1 MRDELLAYRAR
12 RFGMR
17 PVGSQESGGYFKG
30 ANETAGRTQGVV
42 WPPAAGV
49 GSFPGHGRGLG
60 GAGDR
65 GSRCGSAGLYRPVR
79 FALMLVGDQ
88 STAEDVVQDAFLGL
102 YRAWDRVRD
111 PDAVLGY
118 LRTAVVNGGPR

>member
-1 MRDELLAYRAR
+1 
-12 RFGMR
+12 
-17 PVGSQESGGYFKG
+17 
-30 ANETAGRTQGVV
+30 
-42 WPPAAGV
+42 
-49 GSFPGHGRGLG
+49 
-60 GAGDR
+60 
-65 GSRCGSAGLYRPVR
+65 
-79 FALMLVGDQ
+79 MLVGDQ